1 MKKKKQ
7 TFKEKMTERM
17 LKAGLSQKFI
27 NSNMEFLDDLESDDN
42 QHKK

>member
-1 MKKKKQ
+1 
-7 TFKEKMTERM
+7 M
-17 LKAGLSQKFI
+17 LEVGLSLKFI